1 MEDFRCRKTLFSIR
15 IGERTMSNATLETIL
30 TQHAIPL
37 ACWPEMRALVF
48 DGARPSSELR
58 RRLRNVSK
66 YAAALQSILIELSKN
81 VKHKFPPKRHC
92 KPSSHRAA

>member
-1 MEDFRCRKTLFSIR
+1 MTNQKLQ
-15 IGERTMSNATLETIL
+15 TIL

-48 DGARPSSELR
+48 DGARPSSALL

-66 YAAALQSILIELSKN
+66 YAAALQSILIELSRK
-81 VKHKFPPKRHC
+81 VKHKFPPKRNC
-92 KPSSHRAA
+92 KLSSHRAA